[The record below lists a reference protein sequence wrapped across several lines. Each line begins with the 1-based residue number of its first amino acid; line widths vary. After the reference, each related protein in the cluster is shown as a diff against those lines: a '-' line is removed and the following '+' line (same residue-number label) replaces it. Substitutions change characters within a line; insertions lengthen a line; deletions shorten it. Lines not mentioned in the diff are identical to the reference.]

1 MVQTIPKQLVEQFS
15 DDTKLIVTTIQKL
28 NTAISKRQYL
38 SKMEKLKDERIVFI
52 FDECHRSQFGETHN
66 RIKAFFNNIQLF
78 GFTGTPIFADN
89 AVKNEL
95 GKRTTAELFGECLH
109 KYVITDAIK
118 DENVLKFSVEYV
130 GRYKRK
136 ETATRNRY

>member
-1 MVQTIPKQLVEQFS
+1 
-15 DDTKLIVTTIQKL
+15 
-28 NTAISKRQYL
+28 
-38 SKMEKLKDERIVFI
+38 MEKLQDERIVFI

-66 RIKAFFNNIQLF
+66 RIKAFFNNIQMF

-95 GKRTTAELFGECLH
+95 GKRTTTELFGECLH

-130 GRYKRK
+130 GRYKQK
-136 ETATRNRY
+136 ETLPPKLILK